1 MTVHLEPDAAR
12 SCAAVCNEFIGT
24 VSALHEGS
32 YVGGQSSSAEG
43 AFPTALQIGTVYE
56 LFTGKD
62 LQGLLN
68 GFVNQVRAMSALFAA
83 AGGLI
88 DAQDEA
94 LAAALG
100 KATEAP
106 PGMRSLGLM
115 SELGSLGTMVDAA
128 GLGDD
133 PAALPVLGYQRVGPE
148 EVSGASLAQMA
159 AAAQALDAFGFAKV
173 DAEMGEVASRLREA
187 TGALNR
193 GLSDV
198 LSGQWQGEFAQGAS
212 TSLTSFVTSADG
224 LADSLQEVAHRAGVL
239 SYGYGVTS
247 QKIAEQAEAVAGE
260 SGVSGGAIAGGVSR
274 ELAAKAA
281 TEQARAVVNTEYSP
295 AVMDANLADLDFPTA
310 YRVVSTTAL
319 GGPNG
324 VDLARAWN
332 LDGVV
337 RPAVA
342 APPGEAALSAAAGGG
357 TGDGTDAGA
366 DGGAQTGVTTT
377 SSPAATDAATEQA
390 LLGSRAGTSEAAGA
404 QQAAGTGAGAGGTG
418 AAANGAA
425 SPAAGLNAAT
435 TAAAAPLL
443 ANQQSSQR
451 ATAAGPGG
459 ILGGGA
465 GPRGRERE
473 RGGFGSAAGLL
484 GGGAAASGAG
494 AASRMGG
501 AGTLAGLGSAA
512 GAGGA
517 GAGSAT
523 GAAPAGAFSS
533 SSTSGGAAGG
543 PRGGMVPAGMMGAVG
558 GAGRDERRGHTP
570 AGYLVNATNTNAII
584 GDPPK
589 AAPAVLGRSAPAPDA
604 ARE

>member
-1 MTVHLEPDAAR
+1 MTIHLESGAAEA
-12 SCAAVCNEFIGT
+12 CIAKCGEFI
-24 VSALHEGS
+24 SAISRLIIADRYS
-32 YVGGQSSSAEG
+32 VQNAAEG

-224 LADSLQEVAHRAGVL
+224 LADTLQEVAHRAGVL
-239 SYGYGVTS
+239 SCGYGITS
-247 QKIAEQAEAVAGE
+247 KKIAEQAEAVAGE

-274 ELAAKAA
+274 EVAAKAA

-357 TGDGTDAGA
+357 TGDGTGVGA
-366 DGGAQTGVTTT
+366 HGGAQTGVTTT

-404 QQAAGTGAGAGGTG
+404 QQTAGTGAGTSGTHVG
-418 AAANGAA
+418 A

-459 ILGGGA
+459 ILGRGA